1 MALDHHWRQ
10 PKEKSNQ
17 SKLEKL
23 PEAARKKLLVMA
35 TAILMLAIISLWLT
49 ALVFSLKPKTAQP
62 TNQANQNWQLI
73 QTDFNNFIEVSQ
85 KTFGQMK
92 NQINQLI
99 NLTATS
105 SGQNLENKTTTTVEI
120 APEDLE
126 KLKEKLLEKQQE

>member
-1 MALDHHWRQ
+1 MALDHHWQR

-23 PEAARKKLLVMA
+23 PEAARKKLLVI
-35 TAILMLAIISLWLT
+35 TTLILMLAIISLWLT
-49 ALVFSLKPKTAQP
+49 ALAFSLKSKTAQP
-62 TNQANQNWQLI
+62 TNPANQDWQSI

-105 SGQNLENKTTTTVEI
+105 SAQSQENQSTATVEI
-120 APEDLE
+120 APDDLE